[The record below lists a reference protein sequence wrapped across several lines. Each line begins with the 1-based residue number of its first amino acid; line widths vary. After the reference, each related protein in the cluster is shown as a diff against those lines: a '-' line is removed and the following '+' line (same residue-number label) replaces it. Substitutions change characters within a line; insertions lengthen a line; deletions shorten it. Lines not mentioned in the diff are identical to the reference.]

1 MKPEKVAELKDRLK
15 EAMVDKKIK
24 PIELSRRTNVGKS
37 MVSYYMAG
45 KSIPKGD
52 RIYLFAQ
59 VLGVN
64 EAWLMGY
71 DVPKERTMS
80 QKKNDQLARVIQK
93 LRTDAEFFD
102 LVCTASELSAAER
115 ASIAQVVSALRHKQ
129 LED

>member
-1 MKPEKVAELKDRLK
+1 MKPEKVADFKDRLR
-15 EAMVDKKIK
+15 EAVKDKNMKA
-24 PIELSRRTNVGKS
+24 IELGRRTSVGKS
-37 MVSYYMAG
+37 MISYYMAG
-45 KSIPKGD
+45 KSMPGAD

-59 VLGVN
+59 VLEVN

-71 DVPKERTMS
+71 DVPKKRTDT